1 MKKVILATLLI
12 ISTLITSTRS
22 YAIDGEIVFKD
33 AMYGAAIGGLAG
45 GSLYLVDSNDFG
57 AKVGIGVF
65 LGLLAGAAIG
75 VYESEGAFV
84 QIDNGKVKL
93 AMPDIKVEKNSFD
106 TYTKVNLFGAKF

>member
-1 MKKVILATLLI
+1 MKKLAVVLALI
-12 ISTLITSTRS
+12 ISVFTTRS
-22 YAIDGEIVFKD
+22 FALDGEIIFKD

-45 GSLYLVDSNDFG
+45 GALYLVDSNDFG

-93 AMPDIKVEKNSFD
+93 AMPDIKVEKNQLD